1 MNNETTAEY
10 VARIKAEYEAQG
22 EARERARCI
31 RVCVDFAKACYIESE
46 KRAQQGLHD
55 DAKEFTERGHAATA
69 IANDLEKGE

>member
-1 MNNETTAEY
+1 MENGTIHD
-10 VARIKAEYEAQG
+10 ARIKAEAKL
-22 EARERARCI
+22 RERERCV
-31 RVCVDFAKACYIESE
+31 RVCVDFAKACYVEAE

>member
-1 MNNETTAEY
+1 MENGTIHD
-10 VARIKAEYEAQG
+10 ARIKAEAKL
-22 EARERARCI
+22 RERARCI